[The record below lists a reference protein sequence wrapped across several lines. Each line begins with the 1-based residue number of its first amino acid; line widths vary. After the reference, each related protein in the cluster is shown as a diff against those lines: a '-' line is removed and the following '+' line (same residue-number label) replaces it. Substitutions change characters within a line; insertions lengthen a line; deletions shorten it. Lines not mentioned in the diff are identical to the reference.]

1 MMNEVVR
8 AEVDNVVTVAPE
20 ECSGLSRGI
29 KASKGH
35 PKIDRGMND
44 TWSLS

>member
-1 MMNEVVR
+1 MMNKVVG

-20 ECSGLSRGI
+20 ECSGLSCGI

-35 PKIDRGMND
+35 PKIDQGVND